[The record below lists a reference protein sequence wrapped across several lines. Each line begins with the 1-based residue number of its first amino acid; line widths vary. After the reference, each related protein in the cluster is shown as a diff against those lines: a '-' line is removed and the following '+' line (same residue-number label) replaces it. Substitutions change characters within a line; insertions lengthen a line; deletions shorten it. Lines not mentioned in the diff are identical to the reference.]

1 MNMSDRETGKVKWFN
16 SNKGFG
22 FITSDQGR
30 DIFVHYSAIR
40 GSGFRTLEEEQKVQ
54 FTVTS
59 GEKGPQAQDV
69 IVLT

>member
-1 MNMSDRETGKVKWFN
+1 MANRETGKVKWFN

-22 FITSDQGR
+22 FITRDEGS

-40 GSGFRTLEEEQKVQ
+40 GNGFRTLVEEQKVE
-54 FTVTS
+54 FTVAQ

-69 IVLT
+69 VVLP

>member
-1 MNMSDRETGKVKWFN
+1 MSDRETGKVKWFN

>member
-1 MNMSDRETGKVKWFN
+1 MADREIGKVKWFN

-22 FITSDQGR
+22 FITRDEGS

-40 GSGFRTLEEEQKVQ
+40 GNGFRTLEEEQKVE
-54 FTVTS
+54 FTVAQ

-69 IVLT
+69 IILT